1 MKRIRDRERDLRH
14 HDSENHFDHL
24 PFGNKKRGLRYEF
37 YDETLE
43 GMDGQM
49 ERKVKVSLK
58 LFQKLTLG
66 ICNMFVQIV
75 LMTRKIGKVDRFF
88 WNNIFNERE
97 GRDAIIGEV
106 WDKCSSVKN
115 GMSGMV
121 SCLTRVTIRFILCL
135 QWNFSLVLDSFDRRK
150 LYWFILKDYFY

>member
-1 MKRIRDRERDLRH
+1 
-14 HDSENHFDHL
+14 
-24 PFGNKKRGLRYEF
+24 
-37 YDETLE
+37 
-43 GMDGQM
+43 M

-106 WDKCSSVKN
+106 
-115 GMSGMV
+115 
-121 SCLTRVTIRFILCL
+121 
-135 QWNFSLVLDSFDRRK
+135 
-150 LYWFILKDYFY
+150 